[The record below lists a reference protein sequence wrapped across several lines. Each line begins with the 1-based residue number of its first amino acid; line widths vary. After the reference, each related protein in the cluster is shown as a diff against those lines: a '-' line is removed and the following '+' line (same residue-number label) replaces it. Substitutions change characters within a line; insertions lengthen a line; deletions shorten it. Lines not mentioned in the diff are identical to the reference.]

1 MADRVAVLAGRQALA
16 RIRDQGL
23 KPGDIDVVA
32 GAAGGPKWLV
42 LGGLDRAVFSSWLTP
57 RTRPVALVGSSIGA
71 WRFSAIAQGMDSGAY
86 DRFEHSYIRQRY
98 SPSPRA
104 SEVSRVSRDIMDA
117 FLDEDGVRAVLSHP
131 AFRLNVLSARCRGI
145 SSSEGRYLLGA
156 SLLAAMTANALNRR
170 LLSLF
175 FSRTLFSDP
184 RGNQDFMAEDGF
196 PAQRVA
202 LKPENLKNA
211 VLASGSIPLLME
223 GVRDPHG
230 AMPGVYRD
238 GGLIDYH
245 LDLPYTTPGLVL
257 FIHYRDRIIP
267 GWFDKIL
274 PWRKP
279 GAENMERVVLVSPS
293 RDFVSRLP
301 HGRIPDRDDFKA
313 FRGRDDERMRC
324 WRQVIDASRALG
336 EEFAD
341 LVQSGRIRHAVRPL
355 DAG

>member
-1 MADRVAVLAGRQALA
+1 VAERITVLAGRQALA
-16 RIRDQGL
+16 HIRDQGL
-23 KPGDIDVVA
+23 RPGDIGVVA

-42 LGGLDRAVFSSWLTP
+42 LGGLDRAVFSSWLTR
-57 RTRPVALVGSSIGA
+57 RTGPVALVGSSIGA

-86 DRFEHSYIRQRY
+86 DRFEHTYIRQRY

-104 SEVSRVSRDIMDA
+104 SEVSRVSREIMDA
-117 FLDEDGVRAVLSHP
+117 FLDEDGVRAVLNHP
-131 AFRLNVLSARCRGI
+131 VFRLNVLTVRCRGA
-145 SSSEGRYLLGA
+145 SSSEDRYLQGA

-170 LLSLF
+170 LLGLF
-175 FSRTLFSDP
+175 FCRTLFSDP
-184 RGNQDFMAEDGF
+184 RGSGDFMAEDGL
-196 PAQRVA
+196 PMQRVA

-211 VLASGSIPLLME
+211 VLASGSIPVVME
-223 GVRDPHG
+223 GVRDPQG

-257 FIHYRDRIIP
+257 FLHYRDRIIP
-267 GWFDKIL
+267 GWFDKLL

-279 GAENMERVVLVSPS
+279 EAENVQKVVLVSPS

-301 HGRIPDRDDFKA
+301 CGRIPDRDDFKV
-313 FRGRDDERMRC
+313 FKGRDSERMRC
-324 WRQVIDASRALG
+324 WQQVVDASRALG
-336 EEFAD
+336 DEFMG
-341 LVQSGRIRHAVRPL
+341 LVHSGRIRHVIRPL